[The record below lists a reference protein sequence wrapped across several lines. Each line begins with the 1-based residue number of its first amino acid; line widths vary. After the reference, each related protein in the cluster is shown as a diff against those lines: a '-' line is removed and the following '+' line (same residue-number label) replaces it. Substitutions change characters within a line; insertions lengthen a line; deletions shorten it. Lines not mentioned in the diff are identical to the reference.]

1 MGQRLVPTASAADDA
16 SNRVCR
22 LRQAVEAASL
32 STAGRIPDDKTIT
45 VECMHSVRTLGGVGS
60 LAVAGMMAVLALLS
74 GCSLVSLKSPE
85 RPLSTRALNARIAT
99 RQFSV
104 EFTTA
109 VDQCADEIARN
120 ESDPVV
126 LRNALRWKI
135 AVTAQSLRAA
145 SQLAPTMAVLDT
157 WTLSAAMQEF
167 LSEQGAGNALLG
179 RYQQAA
185 SMLANDFGAAAEH
198 MARQVIEPRD
208 FGQYQAFVADYVHAH
223 PIKSLEFV
231 RPSVV
236 DLWMQQR
243 GANVRLVDSLG
254 TIPEALADTS
264 DRVQMFSEALPS
276 QVMWRTE
283 LALQDSGL
291 SRDEIRAVW
300 QKLDERSASLL
311 TTANKAPQLVHEA
324 VAETRGA
331 VLDVLKRLD
340 ASSAATI
347 GALRAE
353 RIALS
358 ATVSSERA
366 VLIEAADKERKAIAL
381 DAADVASR
389 VVNETGQQ
397 VRYLARETLLLLIV
411 LAIVVLG
418 LPFAAGYLV
427 GRTRGRSKD

>member
-1 MGQRLVPTASAADDA
+1 MTHPDSLRILAA
-16 SNRVCR
+16 
-22 LRQAVEAASL
+22 
-32 STAGRIPDDKTIT
+32 
-45 VECMHSVRTLGGVGS
+45 
-60 LAVAGMMAVLALLS
+60 AGMMTVLALLS
-74 GCSLVSLKSPE
+74 GCSLLSIKSPE
-85 RPLSTRALNARIAT
+85 RPLSTRDLNARIAT

-109 VDQCADEIARN
+109 VEQCADEIARK

-135 AVTAQSLRAA
+135 AITAESLRAA
-145 SQLAPTMAVLDT
+145 SQLAPAMAVLDT
-157 WTLSAAMQEF
+157 WTLSAAQQEF
-167 LSEQGAGNALLG
+167 LSPQGAGNALFG

-185 SMLANDFGAAAEH
+185 FMLANNFDADAER
-198 MARQVIEPRD
+198 MAQEVIDPRD
-208 FGQYQAFVADYVHAH
+208 FPRYQAFVADYVHAH
-223 PIKSLEFV
+223 PIKGLEFV
-231 RPSVV
+231 RPAVV

-243 GANVRLVDSLG
+243 GAEVRLVDSLG

-264 DRVQMFSEALPS
+264 DRFQMFSAALPS

-291 SRDEIRAVW
+291 SREEIHGLW

-311 TTANKAPQLVHEA
+311 TTANRAPQLVHDA

-331 VLDVLKRLD
+331 VLQVLNRFD

-347 GALRAE
+347 GALRTE

-358 ATVSSERA
+358 ATLSSERA
-366 VLIEAADKERKAIAL
+366 EVLEAVDTQRKAIAL
-381 DAADVASR
+381 DAAGIASR

-397 VRYLARETLLLLIV
+397 VRYLAREALLLLIV
-411 LAIVVLG
+411 LAMVVLG

-427 GRTRGRSKD
+427 GRARRPH

>member
-1 MGQRLVPTASAADDA
+1 MEG
-16 SNRVCR
+16 
-22 LRQAVEAASL
+22 
-32 STAGRIPDDKTIT
+32 K
-45 VECMHSVRTLGGVGS
+45 HSVRARLGATGMLTL
-60 LAVAGMMAVLALLS
+60 LALLS

-85 RPLSTRALNARIAT
+85 RPLSTRDLNARIAT
-99 RQFSV
+99 RQFSA
-104 EFTTA
+104 ELTSA

-126 LRNALRWKI
+126 LRNVLRWKI
-135 AVTAQSLRAA
+135 ATTAQSLRAA

-157 WTLSAAMQEF
+157 WALSAGMKEF
-167 LSEQGAGNALLG
+167 FSEQGAGNALFG
-179 RYQQAA
+179 RYQHAVA
-185 SMLANDFGAAAEH
+185 MLANDFDAAAER
-198 MARQVIEPRD
+198 MAREVTDPRE
-208 FGQYQAFVADYVHAH
+208 FERYQTFVSDYVHAH
-223 PIKSLEFV
+223 PIKTLEFV
-231 RPSVV
+231 RSSVV

-243 GANVRLVDSLG
+243 GGEVRLVDSLG
-254 TIPEALADTS
+254 TIPEALADSS

-291 SRDEIRAVW
+291 SREEIHAVW

-311 TTANKAPQLVHEA
+311 TTANKAPQLVHDA

-331 VLDVLKRLD
+331 VLDMLNRLD

-347 GALRAE
+347 GALRSE

-358 ATVSSERA
+358 ATLSSERA
-366 VLIEAADKERKAIAL
+366 VLLDAADKERKAIAL
-381 DAADVASR
+381 DATDIATR

-397 VRYLARETLLLLIV
+397 VRLLAREALLLLIV
-411 LAIVVLG
+411 LAIVILG

-427 GRTRGRSKD
+427 GRARRGSKAA

>member
-1 MGQRLVPTASAADDA
+1 ML
-16 SNRVCR
+16 
-22 LRQAVEAASL
+22 
-32 STAGRIPDDKTIT
+32 
-45 VECMHSVRTLGGVGS
+45 TL
-60 LAVAGMMAVLALLS
+60 LALLS

-85 RPLSTRALNARIAT
+85 RPLSTRDLNARITT
-99 RQFSV
+99 RQFSA
-104 EFTTA
+104 ELTSA

-126 LRNALRWKI
+126 LRNVLRWKI
-135 AVTAQSLRAA
+135 ATTAHSLRAA
-145 SQLAPTMAVLDT
+145 SQLAPSMAVLDT
-157 WTLSAAMQEF
+157 WTLSAGMKEF
-167 LSEQGAGNALLG
+167 FSEQGAGNALFG
-179 RYQQAA
+179 RHQHAVA
-185 SMLANDFGAAAEH
+185 MLANDFDAAAER
-198 MARQVIEPRD
+198 MAREVTDPRD
-208 FGQYQAFVADYVHAH
+208 FERYQTFVSDYVRAH
-223 PIKSLEFV
+223 PIKTLEFV

-243 GANVRLVDSLG
+243 GGEVRLVDSLG
-254 TIPEALADTS
+254 TIPEALADSS

-291 SRDEIRAVW
+291 SREEIHAVW

-311 TTANKAPQLVHEA
+311 TTANKAPQLVHDA

-331 VLDVLKRLD
+331 VLDMLNRLD

-347 GALRAE
+347 GALRSE

-358 ATVSSERA
+358 ATLSSERA
-366 VLIEAADKERKAIAL
+366 VLLDAADKERKAIAL
-381 DAADVASR
+381 DATDIATR

-397 VRYLARETLLLLIV
+397 VRLLAREALLLLIV
-411 LAIVVLG
+411 LAIVILG

-427 GRTRGRSKD
+427 GRARRGSKVA

>member
-1 MGQRLVPTASAADDA
+1 
-16 SNRVCR
+16 
-22 LRQAVEAASL
+22 
-32 STAGRIPDDKTIT
+32 
-45 VECMHSVRTLGGVGS
+45 MHSVRTLGGVGR
-60 LAVAGMMAVLALLS
+60 LAAAAMMTVLALLS

-85 RPLSTRALNARIAT
+85 RPLSTRDLNARIAT

-109 VDQCADEIARN
+109 VEQCADEIGRK

-135 AVTAQSLRAA
+135 AITAQSLRAA

-157 WTLSAAMQEF
+157 WTVTAAMREF
-167 LSEQGAGNALLG
+167 LSGQGAGNALFG
-179 RYQQAA
+179 RYQQAVF
-185 SMLANDFGAAAEH
+185 MLANDFDAAAEH

-208 FGQYQAFVADYVHAH
+208 FERYQTFVADYVHAH
-223 PIKSLEFV
+223 PVESLEFV

-236 DLWMQQR
+236 ALWMQQG
-243 GANVRLVDSLG
+243 GAEVRLVDSLG

-264 DRVQMFSEALPS
+264 DRVQMFGEALPS

-291 SRDEIRAVW
+291 SHREIQALW

-311 TTANKAPQLVHEA
+311 ATANKAPQLVHDA
-324 VAETRGA
+324 VAQTRGS
-331 VLDVLKRLD
+331 VIDVLNRLD

-358 ATVSSERA
+358 ATLSSERA
-366 VLIEAADKERKAIAL
+366 VLLDAADKERKAIAL
-381 DAADVASR
+381 DAAGIASQ

-397 VRYLARETLLLLIV
+397 VRYLAREASLLLIV
-411 LAIVVLG
+411 LVMVVLG

-427 GRTRGRSKD
+427 GRTRRGSKA

>member
-1 MGQRLVPTASAADDA
+1 MLT
-16 SNRVCR
+16 
-22 LRQAVEAASL
+22 
-32 STAGRIPDDKTIT
+32 
-45 VECMHSVRTLGGVGS
+45 
-60 LAVAGMMAVLALLS
+60 VLALLS

-85 RPLSTRALNARIAT
+85 RPLSPRDLNARIAA

-109 VDQCADEIARN
+109 VDQCADEIARK

-135 AVTAQSLRAA
+135 TATAQSLRAA
-145 SQLAPTMAVLDT
+145 SQLAPAMAVLDT

-167 LSEQGAGNALLG
+167 VSEQGAGKELFG
-179 RYQQAA
+179 RYQQAVV
-185 SMLANDFGAAAEH
+185 MLANDFDADAER
-198 MARQVIEPRD
+198 MAREVIDPRD
-208 FGQYQAFVADYVHAH
+208 FQRYQTFVSDYVHAH

-231 RPSVV
+231 RPAVV
-236 DLWMQQR
+236 GLWMRQS
-243 GANVRLVDSLG
+243 GAEVRLVDSLG

-264 DRVQMFSEALPS
+264 DRMQMFSEALPS

-291 SRDEIRAVW
+291 SPAQIHELW

-311 TTANKAPQLVHEA
+311 TTANKAPQLVHDA
-324 VAETRGA
+324 VAQTRGA
-331 VLDVLKRLD
+331 VLDVLNRLD

-347 GALRAE
+347 AALRSE

-358 ATVSSERA
+358 ATLSSERA
-366 VLIEAADKERKAIAL
+366 VLLDAADKERKAIAL
-381 DAADVASR
+381 DAGDIASQ
-389 VVNETGQQ
+389 VVKEAGQQ
-397 VRYLARETLLLLIV
+397 VRYLAREALLLLIV

-427 GRTRGRSKD
+427 GRTRRGSKAA

>member
-1 MGQRLVPTASAADDA
+1 MEG
-16 SNRVCR
+16 
-22 LRQAVEAASL
+22 
-32 STAGRIPDDKTIT
+32 
-45 VECMHSVRTLGGVGS
+45 MHSVPALGHVGCRKPGFARALRS
-60 LAVAGMMAVLALLS
+60 LAAAGMLTALASLS
-74 GCSLVSLKSPE
+74 GCSLVSVKSPE
-85 RPLSTRALNARIAT
+85 RPLSTRDLNARIAT

-104 EFTTA
+104 EFTSA
-109 VDQCADEIARN
+109 VDQCADEISRN

-135 AVTAQSLRAA
+135 ATTAQSLRAA

-157 WTLSAAMQEF
+157 WVLSADMQEF
-167 LSEQGAGNALLG
+167 FSEQGAGHALFG

-185 SMLANDFGAAAEH
+185 AMLANDFDTAAEH
-198 MARQVIEPRD
+198 MASQVIDPRD
-208 FGQYQAFVADYVHAH
+208 FQRYQTFVSDYVRAH

-236 DLWMQQR
+236 DLWMQR
-243 GANVRLVDSLG
+243 SGADVRLVDSLG
-254 TIPEALADTS
+254 TIPEALADSS
-264 DRVQMFSEALPS
+264 DRIQMFSEALPS

-291 SRDEIRAVW
+291 SREEIHAVW

-311 TTANKAPQLVHEA
+311 TTANKAPQLVHDA
-324 VAETRGA
+324 VAQTRAA
-331 VLDVLKRLD
+331 VLDVLNRLD

-347 GALRAE
+347 GALRSE

-358 ATVSSERA
+358 DTLSSERT
-366 VLIEAADKERKAIAL
+366 VLLDAADKERKAVAL
-381 DAADVASR
+381 DAADIASR

-397 VRYLARETLLLLIV
+397 VRYLAREALALLIV

-427 GRTRGRSKD
+427 GRTRRGSKAV

>member
-1 MGQRLVPTASAADDA
+1 
-16 SNRVCR
+16 
-22 LRQAVEAASL
+22 
-32 STAGRIPDDKTIT
+32 
-45 VECMHSVRTLGGVGS
+45 MHSVRTLGGVGS
-60 LAVAGMMAVLALLS
+60 LAAAGMMTVLALLS

-85 RPLSTRALNARIAT
+85 RPLSTRDLNARIAT

-145 SQLAPTMAVLDT
+145 SQLAPMMAVLDT
-157 WTLSAAMQEF
+157 WTLSAAMREF
-167 LSEQGAGNALLG
+167 LSEQGAGNALFG
-179 RYQQAA
+179 RYQQAV
-185 SMLANDFGAAAEH
+185 SMLANDFDASAEQV
-198 MARQVIEPRD
+198 ARQVIEPRD
-208 FGQYQAFVADYVHAH
+208 FERYQTFVADYVHAH

-231 RPSVV
+231 RPAVV
-236 DLWMQQR
+236 DLWMQR
-243 GANVRLVDSLG
+243 SGADVRLVDSLG

-358 ATVSSERA
+358 STLSSERA
-366 VLIEAADKERKAIAL
+366 VILDAADKERKAIAL
-381 DAADVASR
+381 DAADIASR

-397 VRYLARETLLLLIV
+397 VRYLAREALLLLIV
-411 LAIVVLG
+411 LVIVVLG

-427 GRTRGRSKD
+427 GRTRGRTSTH